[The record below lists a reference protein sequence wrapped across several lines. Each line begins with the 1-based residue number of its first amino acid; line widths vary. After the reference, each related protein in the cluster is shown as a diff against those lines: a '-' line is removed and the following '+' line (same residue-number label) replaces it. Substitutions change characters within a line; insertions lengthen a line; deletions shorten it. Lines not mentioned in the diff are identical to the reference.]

1 MACGGVYNHL
11 CVCVCG
17 DVDNILLQHVGGGAG
32 VSSSVVY
39 DGSMDEGLGD
49 ESVDELDHVVYKI
62 GDLGQVAAVMS
73 HSVDEGIYISTVVC
87 CESACHWLATATQQL
102 HTDD

>member
-1 MACGGVYNHL
+1 
-11 CVCVCG
+11 VCG
-17 DVDNILLQHVGGGAG
+17 RVDNILLQHVGGSAR

-62 GDLGQVAAVMS
+62 GDLGQVAAVMA

>member
-17 DVDNILLQHVGGGAG
+17 GVDNILLQHVGGSAR

-49 ESVDELDHVVYKI
+49 ESVDELDHVVYKLSLI
-62 GDLGQVAAVMS
+62 
-73 HSVDEGIYISTVVC
+73 HI
-87 CESACHWLATATQQL
+87 
-102 HTDD
+102 